1 MAKVTEEIVRE
12 TAYRMLEN
20 ASDFRDYK
28 QELRKKGFGGSQVLS
43 IMEQAKQFIKTTTED
58 LLEIQK
64 EINVL
69 RLNRIAEN
77 KNTLNADKLKAVDLL
92 NKMINA
98 YILKVELNKDF
109 KFILGTDEDDWTRDN
124 DITKEAEE
132 LIEETKQ

>member
-12 TAYRMLEN
+12 TAYIMLEN
-20 ASDFRDYK
+20 ASDLKDYK

-58 LLEIQK
+58 LLQIQK